1 MTRDSFC
8 SYKLSMLGNQMI
20 KQYIVQ
26 ERRRFIRKL
35 WGLFFWAVVFLVLTA
50 ACFIEQVV
58 AMLPFE
64 EQLVELAPLFLLFGL
79 LLLLSYFMVLFNGY
93 NKHLGAQSDLKT
105 VKKGGYK
112 VDTIFIVGAYRP
124 RSRGFGSTALKSLL
138 EGHKDYAIGTVS
150 GRSVHALNLTGDLI
164 ENAYRPCL
172 ELDNGTVYVLP
183 RTAVTAP
190 RNEKKH

>member
-1 MTRDSFC
+1 MAFLTNIKNKTPLGIYVHVPFC
-8 SYKLSMLGNQMI
+8 RSKCQYCDFYSLCTKEDKIIDGYLDAVCDHI
-20 KQYIVQ
+20 K
-26 ERRRFIRKL
+26 EA
-35 WGLFFWAVVFLVLTA
+35 G
-50 ACFIEQVV
+50 
-58 AMLPFE
+58 
-64 EQLVELAPLFLLFGL
+64 ELAP
-79 LLLLSYFMVLFNGY
+79 
-93 NKHLGAQSDLKT
+93 
-105 VKKGGYK
+105 GYK